1 MYLAERVHK
10 IKPEEE
16 KNMNIYDFTI
26 RDENNQDVSLSRYQG
41 KVLLIVNT
49 ATHCGFTPTYQDLE
63 ALYKKYQDQGFEL
76 LDFPCNQFGGQAPEG
91 IKEIS
96 SFCSLNYGTTFPR
109 FAKIEVNGKNAIPL
123 YRYLESQKGFA
134 GFDKSHKLASVL
146 EEINEKAD
154 PDWTK
159 KPTIK
164 WNFTKFLIGRDG
176 RVIARFEPTTAIDI
190 LANAIEA
197 ALNEKAP
204 EKNGEATASKTKADT
219 SHLQKPI
226 TTLTLAMM
234 DGCSHCRAAEL
245 ALKKNGIAF
254 AELNW
259 DTKEG
264 RETIQ
269 ALGIEKVPVLLI
281 PENGALYE
289 AGGQEEIVKWAKEHA
304 KA

>member
-1 MYLAERVHK
+1 MAKEG
-10 IKPEEE
+10 

-63 ALYKKYQDQGFEL
+63 ALYKKYRDQGFEL
-76 LDFPCNQFGGQAPEG
+76 LDFPCNQFGGQAPEE

-96 SFCSLNYGTTFPR
+96 SFCSLTYGTTFPR
-109 FAKIEVNGKNAIPL
+109 FAKIEVNGENAIPL

-134 GFDKSHKLASVL
+134 GFDKSHKLAPVL

-154 PDWTK
+154 PDWAE
-159 KPTIK
+159 KPSIK

-176 RVIARFEPTTAIDI
+176 RVIARFEPTTATSV
-190 LANAIEA
+190 LADAIEA

-204 EKNGEATASKTKADT
+204 EKSGGTASGRTKADT
-219 SHLQKPI
+219 SRLSKPI
-226 TTLTLAMM
+226 TALTLAMM

-245 ALKKNGIAF
+245 ALKKYGIAF

-259 DTKEG
+259 NTKEG
-264 RETIQ
+264 KEAML
-269 ALGIEKVPVLLI
+269 ALGIEKVPVLLV
-281 PENGALYE
+281 PENGGLDE
-289 AGGQEEIVKWAKEHA
+289 VGGQEEIVKWAKEHTA
-304 KA
+304 K

>member
-1 MYLAERVHK
+1 
-10 IKPEEE
+10 
-16 KNMNIYDFTI
+16 MNIYDFTV

-63 ALYKKYQDQGFEL
+63 ALYKKYQSQGFEL

-123 YRYLESQKGFA
+123 YLYLESQKGFA
-134 GFDKSHKLASVL
+134 GFDQSHKLTSVL
-146 EEINEKAD
+146 EEINAKAD
-154 PDWTK
+154 PDWAK

-164 WNFTKFLIGRDG
+164 WNFTKFLIGKDG
-176 RVIARFEPTTAIDI
+176 RVIARFEPTAAINI
-190 LANAIEA
+190 LADAIEA
-197 ALNEKAP
+197 ALNEKGS
-204 EKNGEATASKTKADT
+204 EKNDGTAAGKAKADT
-219 SHLQKPI
+219 SRLLKPI

-234 DGCSHCRAAEL
+234 GGCPHCRAAEL

-259 DTKEG
+259 DAKEG
-264 RETIQ
+264 KEAIQ

-289 AGGQEEIVKWAKEHA
+289 IGGQIEIAKWAKEHR